1 MVVASENNFDCCLL
15 QILNVEQV
23 QNKYLQLTDEGSS
36 VVANGSHEALVFHA
50 VPEGGIL
57 QSELMVN
64 VYMCW
69 CFVLCLQ

>member
-1 MVVASENNFDCCLL
+1 MVASENNFDYCLL
-15 QILNVEQV
+15 QILSVEQV

-36 VVANGSHEALVFHA
+36 VVANGSHEALVFYA